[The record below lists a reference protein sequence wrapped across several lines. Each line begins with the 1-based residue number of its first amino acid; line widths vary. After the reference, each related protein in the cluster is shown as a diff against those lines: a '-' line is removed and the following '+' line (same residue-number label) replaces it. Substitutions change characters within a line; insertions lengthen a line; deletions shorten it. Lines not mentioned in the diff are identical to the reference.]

1 MGRFRPAGCAAAS
14 AAYSPLV
21 TAAPTLRI
29 VPKLA
34 AVDPAA
40 WDACA
45 NPKFDNDQNG
55 LEVQSESPSQDI
67 ESASQDGPDSDSPAQ
82 PIDPTLQQEPF
93 NPFLTHAFLS
103 SLEESGSATPKT
115 GWGGAHLLLENAEGR
130 LLGAVPAWLKSHS
143 QGEYVFDHAWADAY
157 ERAGGSYYPKLQ
169 VSVPFTP
176 VAGRRLLLAA
186 GTGEAERATLT
197 KGLAAVM
204 RQTEASSVHVTFP
217 TRAEW
222 RALGAAGWLQ
232 RTGQQFHFFNP
243 GYGSFEEFLGELSS
257 RKRKAIRKERA
268 TALSAGVEIEWA
280 TGSDL
285 TEAHWDAFFAF
296 YMDTGSRKWGR
307 PYLTRLFFSL
317 LGERLADR
325 VLLVMAKRAGRYV
338 GGALNLIGDHAL
350 YGRNWGAV
358 EEHPCLH
365 FEACYYQAIDFAIR
379 NGLKRVEAGAQ
390 GEHKLARGYRPVTT
404 YSAHLIADRRLERA
418 VADYLDGERRHV
430 AATIEAYEDFAPFRR
445 G

>member
-1 MGRFRPAGCAAAS
+1 MPAE
-14 AAYSPLV
+14 
-21 TAAPTLRI
+21 PTLRI
-29 VPKLA
+29 VPKLS

-45 NPKFDNDQNG
+45 NPESLKSEKDLAREPDSVSEP
-55 LEVQSESPSQDI
+55 LE
-67 ESASQDGPDSDSPAQ
+67 SDSPASADADEAMG

-115 GWGGAHLLLENAEGR
+115 GWGGAHMLLEDSDGR

-157 ERAGGSYYPKLQ
+157 ERAGGDYYPKLQ
-169 VSVPFTP
+169 SCVPFTP
-176 VAGRRLLLAA
+176 VTGRRLLLAD
-186 GTGEAERATLT
+186 GTGTAERDILIA
-197 KGLAAVM
+197 GLAAVM
-204 RQTEASSVHVTFP
+204 RQTRASSAHVTFP

-222 RALGAAGWLQ
+222 EAFGAAGLLQ
-232 RTGQQFHFFNP
+232 RTGQQFHFFNR
-243 GYGSFEEFLGELSS
+243 GYASFEEFLGDLAS

-268 TALSAGVEIEWA
+268 TALAAGVEIEWV

-285 TEAHWDAFFAF
+285 KEAHWDAFFAF

-317 LGERLADR
+317 LGERMADR
-325 VLLVMAKRAGRYV
+325 VLLVMARRGGRYI

-350 YGRNWGAV
+350 YGRNWGAI
-358 EEHPCLH
+358 EDHPCLH
-365 FEACYYQAIDFAIR
+365 FEACYYQAIDFAIAR
-379 NGLKRVEAGAQ
+379 KLKRVEAGAQ
-390 GEHKLARGYRPVTT
+390 GEHKLARGYRPVPT
-404 YSAHLIADRRLERA
+404 YSAHLFADQRLGRA
-418 VADYLDGERRHV
+418 VADYLETERRQV
-430 AATIEAYEDFAPFRR
+430 AANIEAYGEYAPFKKA
-445 G
+445 